1 MKFPGG
7 ATARRLLLV
16 ASRSEVLPNRLRPAL
31 LARLG
36 LQGARDSWFSAEV
49 RVLDPSA
56 LTIREGRFLNRE
68 VFIDRAPSPSGGTST
83 WVRGP

>member
-36 LQGARDSWFSAEV
+36 LQ
-49 RVLDPSA
+49 
-56 LTIREGRFLNRE
+56 
-68 VFIDRAPSPSGGTST
+68 APGILGSPP
-83 WVRGP
+83 R